1 MVFTSCTELLLDS
14 GLDIDNGQCTV
25 LSLDSGIDIDNG
37 QRSEGND
44 DISQS
49 GNEIGTLYEVFWQST
64 TLP

>member
-49 GNEIGTLYEVFWQST
+49 GNEIGTL
-64 TLP
+64 